1 MLTKKGDDGMREG
14 DVFVEANSNEL
25 PRLNFYN

>member
-1 MLTKKGDDGMREG
+1 MKNFDDGIREE
-14 DVFVEANSNEL
+14 DVIVETNGNEL